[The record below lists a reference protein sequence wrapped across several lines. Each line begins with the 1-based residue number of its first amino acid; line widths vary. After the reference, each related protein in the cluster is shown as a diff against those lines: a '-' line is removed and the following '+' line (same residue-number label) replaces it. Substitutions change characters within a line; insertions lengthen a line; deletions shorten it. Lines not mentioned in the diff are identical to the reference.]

1 MEGEEESKESSE
13 GSWRPWVYAGYTLT
27 LGAFVFVM
35 QQLGSEISRLDGRI
49 AGTEIRL
56 DQKVAEAAQHSREDR
71 KELRDAVDKV
81 KDKLDDVIYVL
92 REERKNK

>member
-1 MEGEEESKESSE
+1 MAEDEEESGSAES
-13 GSWRPWVYAGYTLT
+13 GWRPWVYAGYTLT

-35 QQLGSEISRLDGRI
+35 QQIGSEVSRLDGRI
-49 AGTEIRL
+49 TGTEVRL
-56 DQKVAEAAQHSREDR
+56 DQKVAEAAQNARDDR

-92 REERKNK
+92 RAEEKRR